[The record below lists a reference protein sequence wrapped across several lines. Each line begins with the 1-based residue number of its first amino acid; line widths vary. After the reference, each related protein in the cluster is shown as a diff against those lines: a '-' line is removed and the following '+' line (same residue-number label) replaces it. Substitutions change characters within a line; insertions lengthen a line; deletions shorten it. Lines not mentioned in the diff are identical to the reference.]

1 MFPKKNSRRGISTV
15 LTTMII
21 LVASVVL
28 GTGVVIYGTSL
39 FQTGAQQ
46 EAIATAGVSVWVNAT
61 DTNGWTW
68 GAAGVR
74 NSGDK
79 IVSVDSIQVRG
90 TTVPFGNWWVDS
102 SQTRVTS
109 GNFQSQFNYTKT
121 NSTGYMKDSADTGS
135 QISGTL
141 CNTVTGYWDNNVLEI
156 DMDRGATTLP
166 VLCMTRATGPV
177 TLNPG
182 ERMVIYFQVPTGVVT
197 SVDAG
202 SVTGVSIFAGKAG
215 GPVSITIGS
224 KV

>member
-1 MFPKKNSRRGISTV
+1 MFQEHKKRRGISTV

-28 GTGVVIYGTSL
+28 GTGVVIYGTSI
-39 FQTGAQQ
+39 FQTAGQQ
-46 EAIATAGVSVWVNAT
+46 EAIATAGVAIWVNAT
-61 DTNGWTW
+61 DNKGWTW

-79 IVSVDSIQVRG
+79 IVSVDTIQVRG
-90 TTVPFGNWWVDS
+90 TTVPFGNWYVDS
-102 SQTRVTS
+102 SQTRVTT
-109 GNFQSQFNYTKT
+109 GNYQAQFNYTKT
-121 NSTGYMKDSADTGS
+121 DGNGLMRDSDATGYTQTSLCLPDADFIDIDLDGLA
-135 QISGTL
+135 GTL
-141 CNTVTGYWDNNVLEI
+141 P
-156 DMDRGATTLP
+156 TLC
-166 VLCMTRATGPV
+166 LKAAIGPT

-182 ERMVIYFQVPTGVVT
+182 ERMVVYFRVPTGVMS

-215 GPVSITIGS
+215 GPISVTVAS